1 MPDRADA
8 LLRDPRLAL
17 LNDPTP
23 LQRLG
28 YLEAKMGR
36 PGLYMKRDDLMEIGL
51 GGNKLRSLE
60 FWLGAARRAGADV
73 LLVAGGAMS
82 NLCRL
87 TAAAASMTGF
97 DCIVFHNSADNE
109 TNRQRSFLNKLFG
122 AEVRYLGSVTEQQRA
137 EALLKAAAD
146 LTAQGR
152 KPYIVGDA
160 VVGAL
165 GYVVAAAEMHEQ
177 ARGQDNPLRHVFLAG
192 SMGPTEAGFIFGNA
206 LLGSPFEVHLVSV
219 EYGQAELA
227 ARVNRI
233 YDDLRTH
240 TGLTVPDLDEVP
252 VHYHMDYLGAGYGQP
267 TVASEQAIVS
277 LARTEGILIEHVYTA
292 KTFAGFVDL
301 IERGH
306 IPADEPAGIIHTGGT
321 PSLFSQFGLFKT
333 IE

>member
-1 MPDRADA
+1 MPDRASA
-8 LLRDPRLAL
+8 LLRDPRHTL
-17 LNDPTP
+17 LHMPTP

-28 YLEAKMGR
+28 YLEAKLER
-36 PGLYMKRDDLMEIGL
+36 PGLYMKRDDLMEIAL

-60 FWLGAARRAGADV
+60 FWLGAAKRAGADV

-87 TAAAASMTGF
+87 TAAAAAMTGF

-122 AEVRYLGSVTEQQRA
+122 AEVRYLGPVSEQQRG
-137 EALLKAAAD
+137 EAILKAAAE
-146 LTAQGR
+146 LAAQGR
-152 KPYIVGDA
+152 VPYIVGDA

-165 GYVVAAAEMHEQ
+165 GYVVAAAEMHDQVLREEK
-177 ARGQDNPLRHVFLAG
+177 PLRHVFLAG

-233 YDDLRTH
+233 YDDLRRH
-240 TGLTVPDLDEVP
+240 TGLTVPDLENVP
-252 VHYHMDYLGAGYGQP
+252 VHYHMDYLGDGYGQP
-267 TVASEQAIVS
+267 TPQSEQAIIS

-301 IERGH
+301 AVRGH
-306 IPADEPAGIIHTGGT
+306 IPEDEPACLIHTGGT
-321 PSLFSQFGLFKT
+321 PSLFSQFGMFKS
-333 IE
+333 IG